1 MNPLSPAMKVPS
13 LLATLMRAQEIRGV
27 SGLRHAERLA
37 NVMIRPD
44 VSAFAVL
51 DFAAYE
57 PIIEIGYQVA
67 REQLAAWSGAL

>member
-37 NVMIRPD
+37 KVMIRPD